1 MKLLI
6 TCCLILV
13 VVSVTAQ
20 RKIVYNSLEV
30 AYIGLNVLDV
40 VSTYKIIDRGGYEAN
55 PLMAKF
61 VDNKVA
67 FIGVKAISTT
77 AFLGACRIIKKDK
90 PKLAFALLL
99 AGNVGYGFL
108 INHNYQVYLRLKI

>member
-1 MKLLI
+1 MRVF
-6 TCCLILV
+6 LV
-13 VVSVTAQ
+13 WVFMMVSALCFSQSKVLYHSFEAT
-20 RKIVYNSLEV
+20 
-30 AYIGLNVLDV
+30 YIGLNALDV

-55 PLMAKF
+55 PVMAKF
-61 VDNKVA
+61 VDNKAA

-77 AFLGACRIIKKDK
+77 AFLGACRIIRKDK

-108 INHNYQVYLRLKI
+108 INHNYQVYVRLKI